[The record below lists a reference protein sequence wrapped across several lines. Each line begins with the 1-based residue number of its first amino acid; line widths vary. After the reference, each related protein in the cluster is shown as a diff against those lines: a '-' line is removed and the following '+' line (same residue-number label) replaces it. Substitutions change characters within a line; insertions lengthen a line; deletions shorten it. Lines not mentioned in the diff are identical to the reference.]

1 MIHKTS
7 SERQKS
13 LALRWAAAPWAFA
26 LTVAGAYA
34 SLPRQ
39 SLAIPVQTPSTP
51 VVSTVTPIRVETT
64 PLSSLRLQ
72 LAQIEKQ
79 RVQQG
84 TAQGDSRLG
93 GSTRSQNLSQNQQP
107 KDRGAPAPGQRTGGA
122 TRGTNARCPVAS
134 KPLTALVPIISATS
148 DKSQHPILASTPAGA
163 VLGLTVVSH
172 PTFWFYV
179 PYSITSERPVEF
191 ILKDDRD
198 NIIYQTFLS
207 ESAIAP
213 GVVGF
218 KLPDTVTPLV
228 VNKRYNWFLT
238 IACDRPSSTSSEQ
251 EELTKIFVSG
261 WVERVTPDPS
271 LQRELDKATPQQK
284 ALLYA
289 KGGIWHEAVTTLAE
303 LRRQKPNN
311 VTLKEEWAKLL
322 RSINLEAIAPEPI
335 TSMLTLKK

>member
-1 MIHKTS
+1 MINKTS
-7 SERQKS
+7 SQRQKS
-13 LALRWAAAPWAFA
+13 LAIRWAAAPCAFA

-34 SLPRQ
+34 SLPLQ
-39 SLAIPVQTPSTP
+39 SLATPVKTQLTP
-51 VVSTVTPIRVETT
+51 VVSTATPALVETT
-64 PLSSLRLQ
+64 PPSTLRLQ
-72 LAQIEKQ
+72 LAQLKKQ
-79 RVQQG
+79 RVQRG

-93 GSTRSQNLSQNQQP
+93 GGARSQNLSQNQQP

-122 TRGTNARCPVAS
+122 TRGRCPVAS

-198 NIIYQTFLS
+198 NIIYQTLLS
-207 ESAIAP
+207 ESAITP

-238 IACDRPSSTSSEQ
+238 MACTRPSSTSSEQ
-251 EELTKIFVSG
+251 EEPTKIFVSG
-261 WVERVTPDPS
+261 WVERVPLDPS
-271 LQRELDKATPQQK
+271 LQRELDKATPQQQ

-289 KGGIWHEAVTTLAE
+289 KGGIWHEAVTRLAE
-303 LRRQKPNN
+303 LRRQKPND
-311 VTLKEEWAKLL
+311 VTLKEEWDKLL

-335 TSMLTLKK
+335 TSMLTPKK

>member
-1 MIHKTS
+1 MINKTS

-13 LALRWAAAPWAFA
+13 LALSWATPWALT

-34 SLPRQ
+34 SLPLP
-39 SLAIPVQTPSTP
+39 SLATPVQPLSTP
-51 VVSTVTPIRVETT
+51 VVSTVTPAPVEAT

-72 LAQIEKQ
+72 LAQLKKQ
-79 RVQQG
+79 RVQRG
-84 TAQGDSRLG
+84 TAQGNSRPG
-93 GSTRSQNLSQNQQP
+93 GDTRSQNPPQNPP

-122 TRGTNARCPVAS
+122 TRGRCPVAS
-134 KPLTALVPIISATS
+134 KRLTALVPIISATS
-148 DKSQHPILASTPAGA
+148 DKSQHPVLASTPTGS

-179 PYSITSERPVEF
+179 PYSITPERPLEF

-198 NIIYQTFLS
+198 NIIYQTLLS
-207 ESAIAP
+207 ESATTP

-238 IACDRPSSTSSEQ
+238 MACDRPAPNSSSQ
-251 EELTKIFVSG
+251 EEPTKIFVSG
-261 WVERVTPDPS
+261 WVERVPLAPS
-271 LQRELDKATPQQK
+271 LQQELDKATAQQK

-289 KGGIWHEAVTTLAE
+289 NGGIWHEAVTTLAE
-303 LRRQKPNN
+303 LRRQKPND
-311 VTLKEEWAKLL
+311 VTLKEEWANLL

-335 TSMLTLKK
+335 TSMLTPKK

>member
-1 MIHKTS
+1 
-7 SERQKS
+7 
-13 LALRWAAAPWAFA
+13 
-26 LTVAGAYA
+26 
-34 SLPRQ
+34 
-39 SLAIPVQTPSTP
+39 
-51 VVSTVTPIRVETT
+51 
-64 PLSSLRLQ
+64 
-72 LAQIEKQ
+72 
-79 RVQQG
+79 
-84 TAQGDSRLG
+84 
-93 GSTRSQNLSQNQQP
+93 
-107 KDRGAPAPGQRTGGA
+107 
-122 TRGTNARCPVAS
+122 
-134 KPLTALVPIISATS
+134 LVPIISATS
-148 DKSQHPILASTPAGA
+148 DKSQHPVLASTPTGS

-179 PYSITSERPVEF
+179 PYAITSERPVEF
-191 ILKDDRD
+191 TLRDDRD
-198 NIIYQTFLS
+198 NIIYQTLLS
-207 ESAIAP
+207 ESAITP
-213 GVVGF
+213 GVVGL

-238 IACDRPSSTSSEQ
+238 MACTRPSSTSSEQ
-251 EELTKIFVSG
+251 EEPTKIFVSG

-335 TSMLTLKK
+335 TSMLTPKK